1 MFQRLARVHSFLLA
15 LSLACLLPPSA
26 WAAEPSAA
34 SVEKLMEVTKTEAL
48 VEQMYGN
55 FETAMRAG
63 MQQAVAGRR
72 LTDQQQAI
80 INEAPREFAA
90 VLREELSWAKIKPLY
105 VGIYRESFTQE
116 EIDGMLA
123 FYATPVGQA
132 TIEKMPQVMTRSMQL
147 MQVMAAPMAEKMRG
161 AMQRAIEKAQSA
173 G

>member
-1 MFQRLARVHSFLLA
+1 MIQRLARVHSFLLA
-15 LSLACLLPPSA
+15 LSLAWLLPHAA
-26 WAAEPSAA
+26 WAAEPTAE

-63 MQQAVAGRR
+63 MQQAVAGQR
-72 LTDQQQAI
+72 LTDKQQAI

-123 FYATPVGQA
+123 FYATPVGRA

-147 MQVMAAPMAEKMRG
+147 MQVMAAPMAGKMREV
-161 AMQRAIEKAQSA
+161 MQRAIEKAQSA